1 MSESIAKNTSFLTL
15 GMLTQ
20 KILAIIFFIIIAR
33 YYPLET
39 VGKYIFAMSFSAMFG
54 IFIDL
59 GLTSVL
65 TRECAWDGEKTEA
78 YLGNTLAVKLIL
90 SLVVYAVII
99 IAVAITKPDDAITR
113 ELVYLGA
120 LAMIVDIFSNTFY
133 GVLRGHQ
140 ILKYE
145 ALGIVVSQLLV
156 LILGLIAISNR
167 WPIGGVILSIMTGN
181 LFNLFYSFFLVKNK
195 LKIKFK
201 LYLKKNVIISLMGV
215 ALPFT
220 LIGIFNRLYSYI
232 DSVLLSMLSTD
243 TNVAWY
249 GAAYKI
255 AFSLAFIPAAFGAAL
270 FPAFSANYIHAKDK
284 LARNF
289 EKAMYYLLILAIP
302 IAVGVAILSKEII
315 LFIYHPEYLASGFI
329 LKLLIISL
337 VFVFLSYPAGS
348 LLMAC
353 NRQKTQTVICAAV
366 LLVNVIL
373 NIILIP
379 YWAHLGATIA
389 TLICNFL
396 TFILPLYFI
405 RQVIDYDGWFIW
417 RGFYKD
423 LFAAVLMGI
432 IIYLIKDYLPILI
445 TVGIGAV
452 IYGILIYGL
461 QGITRNDLNY
471 IKDSFFRKNIE

>member
-1 MSESIAKNTSFLTL
+1 MPESITKNTSFLTL

-33 YYPLET
+33 YYPLEI

-65 TRECAWDGEKTEA
+65 TRECARDGAKVEV

-90 SLVVYAVII
+90 SIVVYGII
-99 IAVAITKPDDAITR
+99 ILAVALAKPDDAITR
-113 ELVYLGA
+113 GLVYLGA

-133 GVLRGHQ
+133 GILRGYQ
-140 ILKYE
+140 ILRYE
-145 ALGIVVSQLLV
+145 AFGIVVSQLLV
-156 LILGLIAISNR
+156 LLLGLIAISNH
-167 WPIGGVILSIMTGN
+167 WSISGVILSIMTGN
-181 LFNLFYSFFLVKNK
+181 LFNLFYSFLLVKRK
-195 LKIKFK
+195 LKIRFKF
-201 LYLKKNVIISLMGV
+201 YLKKSIIIGLMSV
-215 ALPFT
+215 AIPFT
-220 LIGIFNRLYSYI
+220 LIGVFNRVYSYI

-270 FPAFSANYIHAKDK
+270 FPAFSANFIYAKNK
-284 LARNF
+284 LAKNF
-289 EKAMYYLLILAIP
+289 EKAMYYLLVLVVP
-302 IAVGVAILSKEII
+302 IAIGVVVLSKEII
-315 LFIYHPEYLASGFI
+315 LFIYHPEYLASNFI
-329 LKLLIISL
+329 LKLMIVSL
-337 VFVFLSYPAGS
+337 VFVFMSYPAGS

-353 NRQKTQTVICAAV
+353 NRQKTQTLICATV
-366 LLVNVIL
+366 LVVNIIL

-379 YWAHLGATIA
+379 YWEHLGATIA

-396 TFILPLYFI
+396 TFILPLYFVREI
-405 RQVIDYDGWFIW
+405 INYDSWFIW

-423 LFAAVLMGI
+423 LIAAGLMAVIIVMIKNYVPVLV
-432 IIYLIKDYLPILI
+432 
-445 TVGIGAV
+445 TVGIGAI

-461 QGITRNDLNY
+461 RVITRQDLEY
-471 IKDSFFRKNIE
+471 IKNSFFRKENN